1 MFKPQIFN
9 RLRIRAAGEA
19 GFTLVE
25 LLVVMLI
32 LGLLAG
38 IGIPAFLS
46 QREKA
51 RDVDAKHDAGVAGLA
66 AETIGTEN
74 DGVYDGAGGV
84 TVARLQQVEPSLIDS
99 NVLVVA
105 VAPKSYTVR
114 VTSPTGHTFDYS
126 RTGGVITT
134 NCAPLGEGGCPPDGT
149 WGTD

>member
-1 MFKPQIFN
+1 MLN
-9 RLRIRAAGEA
+9 RLRIKTAGES

-51 RDVDAKHDAGVAGLA
+51 RDVDAKHAAGVAGLA

-74 DGVYDGAGGV
+74 DGNYDGAGGV
-84 TVARLQQVEPSLIDS
+84 TVARLEQVEPALRDS
-99 NVLVVA
+99 DLSVVE
-105 VAPKSYTVR
+105 VAPKRYTLR
-114 VTSPTGHTFDYS
+114 VTSPTGHTFDYT
-126 RTGGVITT
+126 RDGGIITT
-134 NCAPLGEGGCPPDGT
+134 SCAPQGEGGCPEDGT
-149 WGTD
+149 WDG

>member
-1 MFKPQIFN
+1 MID
-9 RLRIRAAGEA
+9 RLRIRTGGEA

-66 AETIGTEN
+66 AETAATEN
-74 DGVYDGAGGV
+74 NGNYDGPNGV
-84 TVARLQQVEPSLIDS
+84 TVAKLRQIEPALVDANLS
-99 NVLVVA
+99 VLNLG
-105 VAPKSYTVR
+105 PKRYTVR
-114 VTSPTGHTFDYS
+114 VTSTTGHTFDYT
-126 RTGGVITT
+126 REGGVVTT
-134 NCAPLGEGGCPPDGT
+134 TCSPVGQGGCPDDGD
-149 WGTD
+149 WD